1 MRKLV
6 IGVGVITVALGVLV
20 APSAAAAAPAG
31 SVGTLAAVTIP
42 AKVIPPAGRYI
53 PPRVGGD
60 AEFDGNGP
68 DVFAQAFLHGVGTNR
83 LSVQI
88 FMDAIETIQDFTHA
102 RGFSPEYL
110 IYVAPPGQCVRS
122 VNLGTFEQI
131 QYRDRNT
138 DPDNFSGQVTG
149 SFVQEWSLLGDT
161 NGNEAG
167 TRTGAALVTFDL
179 IADVQPC

>member
-1 MRKLV
+1 MRKLM
-6 IGVGVITVALGVLV
+6 IGAGVTAVALGVLV
-20 APSAAAAAPAG
+20 APSAAAAPTG
-31 SVGTLAAVTIP
+31 SVGTLANVTIP
-42 AKVIPPAGRYI
+42 ARAIPAANRFIPPK
-53 PPRVGGD
+53 VGPGD

-68 DVFAQAFLHGVGTNR
+68 DVVAQAFLHGVGTNQ

-102 RGFSPEYL
+102 RGFSPEFL

-122 VNLGTFEQI
+122 VNLSTFDEI
-131 QYRDRNT
+131 RYRDRTTN
-138 DPDNFSGQVTG
+138 PDNFSGQIAG
-149 SFVQEWSLLGDT
+149 SFVQEWSLEGDT
-161 NGNEAG
+161 RGNEAG